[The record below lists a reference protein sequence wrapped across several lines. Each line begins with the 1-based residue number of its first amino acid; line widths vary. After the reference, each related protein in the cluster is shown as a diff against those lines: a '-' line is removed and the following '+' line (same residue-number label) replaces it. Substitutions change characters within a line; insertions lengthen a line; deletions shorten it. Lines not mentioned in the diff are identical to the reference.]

1 LFKRLRAA
9 PVRRAG
15 PACIR
20 RKQCD
25 VSCPTGNEFPKAGAV
40 QEQGRATFH
49 GCAGSLPARPGILSS
64 SQRKRSQGMKTNP
77 TAAVLASVLIIIAGV
92 LIIDSLG
99 VFRTG
104 ADRTP
109 QLLAGATVREEA
121 PANDPMDIRGSSTF
135 GEISRLFGV
144 PLEDLARAFGLEEG
158 KADAFKVKEL
168 KSIYTDEAS
177 EVGTSSVRLFVAWY
191 KSLPYERR
199 EDSFLP
205 VAAVTLLREKAALAA
220 EQLEYLTGH
229 AYGGK

>member
-1 LFKRLRAA
+1 MK
-9 PVRRAG
+9 
-15 PACIR
+15 
-20 RKQCD
+20 
-25 VSCPTGNEFPKAGAV
+25 PK
-40 QEQGRATFH
+40 
-49 GCAGSLPARPGILSS
+49 
-64 SQRKRSQGMKTNP
+64 P
-77 TAAVLASVLIIIAGV
+77 TAAVLASVLIVIAGV

-109 QLLAGATVREEA
+109 QLLAGATVREET
-121 PANDPMDIRGSSTF
+121 PANDPMDIRCSSTF

-191 KSLPYERR
+191 KGLPYERKD
-199 EDSFLP
+199 DSFLP
-205 VAAVTLLREKAALAA
+205 VAAVTLLREKAALAP
-220 EQLEYLTGH
+220 EQSEYLTGH